1 MMFSTAS
8 LSRAISGLTKIFLL
22 TTLPVFATAQT
33 ASPEDST
40 VVYPAEYFTE
50 YAPIT
55 AQDMLNR
62 IPGQGTSGSNI
73 SPGGGSGGGPGGGPG
88 RGNPSSGGR
97 GFGGGSGGSEILI
110 NGKRTAGKSNQASDQ
125 LSRITASQVREIHI
139 IRGTSGGLDVRGSD
153 QVVNI
158 ILFEELSTTSL
169 AYEANL
175 SHYQDSE
182 LKAGGSLALSGKAG
196 ELAYLFNARINP
208 RYSNSITRETSVL
221 GDFSPNDAVREV
233 RVRDQTTEE
242 LSMNLSYELSPASS
256 ARLNALYGVNDSAT
270 DIDRLITNLRVQ
282 PNALT
287 TEREDIPGKR
297 DNWEVGGDYQFNLAN
312 GNRFKLLAIA
322 NRDNNSAARERFK
335 LLSDSSEQRNLFLAT
350 DAVTE
355 ERIVRGSYTMDLFE
369 SQDIEFGLE
378 RAQTSLDS
386 SLALGLLSS
395 TGTPSAATGVL
406 VPQQVANA
414 NSTVEEIR
422 YEPFVIHNWVLNP
435 RMSVETTLLY
445 ETSTISQS
453 GDVSNERD
461 FSFVKPKIDFRFD
474 VTPGLQ
480 LRGTIEKVVNQL
492 SFSDFVASNDDQD
505 NDAATQAGNAQLRQ
519 QWQWKYNFKT
529 EYRLPN
535 DTGVLSADLF
545 YFDHHDVI
553 DRLDVSTSESNLLSA
568 NGNIGDGF
576 EYGINLNASIRMGMI
591 NLPNLLV
598 TGSLNVQDSEIKD
611 PFLGID
617 RRFQFYQRGRFA
629 LSFRHDLPALRMNW
643 GMQRFDRIDGGMK
656 RFDID
661 DIEFS
666 VGEPRVN
673 LFVEYVDTRGLTYR
687 LDVGALTDGAQ
698 CRTRTRFTGRIS
710 AGIIE
715 EIEDQCTT
723 DGVLYTLKVNG
734 TF

>member
-1 MMFSTAS
+1 MMYPTALLFRVAS
-8 LSRAISGLTKIFLL
+8 QITRFLL
-22 TTLPVFATAQT
+22 LVALPVFATAQT
-33 ASPEDST
+33 ADPEDST
-40 VVYPAEYFTE
+40 IVYRADYFTE

-62 IPGQGTSGSNI
+62 IPGQGTSGSNNG
-73 SPGGGSGGGPGGGPG
+73 PGGGSGGG
-88 RGNPSSGGR
+88 NASSGGR

-110 NGKRTAGKSNQASDQ
+110 NGKRTAGKSNQASGQ
-125 LSRITASQVREIHI
+125 LSRITAAQVREIQI

-158 ILFEELSTTSL
+158 ILFEELSSNSVS
-169 AYEANL
+169 YEANVN
-175 SHYQDSE
+175 HYQNSE
-182 LKAGGSLALSGKAG
+182 IKAGASLALSGKAG
-196 ELAYLFNARINP
+196 ELAYQLSARISP
-208 RYSNSITRETSVL
+208 RYDNSITRETSVL
-221 GDFSPNDAVREV
+221 GNFSPNDTVREE
-233 RVRDQTTEE
+233 RVRDQTAEE

-256 ARLNALYGVNDSAT
+256 VRLNALYGINDGVT
-270 DIDRLITNLRVQ
+270 EVDRLISDLRVQ
-282 PNALT
+282 PNT
-287 TEREDIPGKR
+287 FTIEREDIPGDR
-297 DNWEVGGDYQFNLAN
+297 DNWEVGADYQFNLVN
-312 GNRFKLLAIA
+312 GSRFKLLAIA
-322 NRDNNSAARERFK
+322 NRDNNAARRERFK
-335 LLSDSSEQRNLFLAT
+335 LLSDGSEQKNLFLVT
-350 DAVTE
+350 DVVTE

-395 TGTPSAATGVL
+395 TGIPSATTGGL
-406 VPQQVANA
+406 VPQKVSNA
-414 NSTVEEIR
+414 NSKVEEIR
-422 YEPFVIHNWVLNP
+422 YEPFVIHNWILNP

-445 ETSTISQS
+445 ETSEISQS
-453 GDVSNERD
+453 GDLSNERD
-461 FSFVKPKIDFRFD
+461 FSFIKPKIDFRFD

-492 SFSDFVASNDDQD
+492 SFSDFVAANDDQD
-505 NDAATQAGNAQLRQ
+505 NDAATQAGNAELRQ
-519 QWQWKYNFKT
+519 QWLWKYNFKT

-535 DTGVLSADLF
+535 DSGVLSADFF

-576 EYGINLNASIRMGMI
+576 EYGMNLNASIRMGMI

-598 TGSLNVQDSEIKD
+598 TSSLNVQDSEIKD

-698 CRTRTRFTGRIS
+698 CRTRTRFKGRIS
-710 AGIIE
+710 SGLID

-723 DGVLYTLKVNG
+723 NGVQYSFKVNG